1 MAFSHLG
8 DNFKQ
13 GRGSLCR
20 IFECRDH
27 ACGALADDDGG
38 AAADDVDA
46 VFALPHVIV
55 ARVGGIAHEGALA
68 PLPHRSI
75 FRRISAEHAAV
86 SPLRGPADRSPAQC
100 GVRPHRGSFLR
111 LNETQHAQ
119 CSIEHV
125 RIMTYSSRQIK
136 RKE

>member
-1 MAFSHLG
+1 MASPNFR
-8 DNFKQ
+8 DNFEQKR
-13 GRGSLCR
+13 GRLCR

-27 ACGALADDDGG
+27 VCGALADDDGG

-75 FRRISAEHAAV
+75 FRRISAEHGAV
-86 SPLRGPADRSPAQC
+86 SPLHGLRPPAVQLNVGSDPI
-100 GVRPHRGSFLR
+100 GVRFPTRDGRAPLR
-111 LNETQHAQ
+111 LHGEPPSWRLN
-119 CSIEHV
+119 CG
-125 RIMTYSSRQIK
+125 
-136 RKE
+136 